1 MKNLIIPILAGMVL
15 SCANSTAQ
23 ENKFKENI
31 HKEFTVSANSSVA
44 VYDLDG
50 SIKVEGY
57 DGDKVVIDINKVIS
71 AKNSQALEEGKQ
83 DTKLGFDQAGDSLI
97 VYTAA
102 PYDTRPNVRNQNVH
116 IEYNIHLDYTIKV
129 PKNVSLRLSTINNGD
144 ILVENVNGVMKV
156 NNINGK
162 ITLNNIKAAN
172 DVHTINGDV
181 TINYTSLPPDNSKY
195 YTLNGNLNITY
206 PADFS
211 ADCEF
216 KSFQGDFFTD
226 FENVEKL
233 PTKISKTTEE
243 DKHGTTHK
251 LNKASIIRIGSG
263 GKILKFETFNGNI
276 YIKKQV

>member
-1 MKNLIIPILAGMVL
+1 MKNLIIPILAGVIL

-31 HKEFTVSANSSVA
+31 HKEFTVSPNSLVA
-44 VYDLDG
+44 VHDLDG

-57 DGDKVVIDINKVIS
+57 DGDKVLIDINKVIS
-71 AKNSQALEEGKQ
+71 AKNSQALEEGKR

-102 PYDTRPNVRNQNVH
+102 PYDSRPHTRNENIR

-129 PKNVSLRLSTINNGD
+129 PRNTSLRLSTINNGD

-162 ITLNNIKAAN
+162 ISLNNIKAAN

-181 TINYTSLPPDNSKY
+181 TINYTSLPPDNAKY

-216 KSFQGDFFTD
+216 KSFQGEFFTD

-233 PTKISKTTEE
+233 PSKISKTTEE
-243 DKHGTTHK
+243 NKNGTTHK

-263 GKILKFETFNGNI
+263 GKTLKFETFNGNI